1 MSAIATIHFM
11 NVPFG
16 NDYKHTLY
24 FPTEY
29 DQTAYFTQLI
39 NKKYSLG
46 VGDSFSY
53 QRKDGDIRV
62 PFHYDDVVGL
72 NYVMYKNT
80 SSDKWY
86 YAFITDYEY
95 VNPGNTKIHIET
107 DVIQTWLFDYE
118 FRDTF
123 IEREHVDS
131 DNPGEHIIDEGL
143 AVIDYTVN
151 SKNQAGIGS
160 TVVNET
166 TSEPEPLYVVFGVTE
181 NITGAGSFS
190 NAYGGR
196 YNGIYSGISYYA
208 YKHSDSQGID
218 NFVMAYA
225 RGGKT
230 DSIICMFLV
239 PYELISGKILNTGG
253 YPEILGSAKPV
264 EVKINNGDRH
274 FVGVPA
280 QKIDGYIPYNKKL
293 LTYPYRYLLASN
305 NSGVECIYRYEN
317 FKDSEGNTYTVNPQF
332 IIEGC
337 LTPGCSIRMVP
348 KNYKG
353 QARCD
358 VEGINLGKYPTLNW
372 VSDYYTNWLT
382 QNAISIGISGVS
394 SAFNIATGIASAFT
408 GNVAGG
414 VSQIAGGV
422 SSIANTINSMYQADL
437 VPNQAHGNTNCG
449 DVVTASGYNDFIF
462 YDMCIK
468 QEQCKVIDSFFT
480 MYGYKVNRVGIPL
493 FGHRKKC
500 WYTKTI
506 DANIRG
512 NIPNIDIQKI
522 KNAYNNGITFW
533 RHTVSMGDYY
543 GNNIGT

>member
-62 PFHYDDVVGL
+62 PFNYDEVVGL

-86 YAFITDYEY
+86 YAFITEYEY
-95 VNPGNTKIHIET
+95 LNPQTTKIHIET

-118 FRDTF
+118 FLDTF

-131 DNPGEHIIDEGL
+131 DKPGEHLIDEGL
-143 AVIDYTVN
+143 SVSDYTVN
-151 SKNQAGIGS
+151 ASDSVGYGNLDS
-160 TVVNET
+160 D
-166 TSEPEPLYVVFGVTE
+166 EPEPLYVVIGVTE
-181 NITGAGSFS
+181 YMNDDGTSTGT
-190 NAYGGR
+190 YGIQ
-196 YNGIYSGISYYA
+196 YNGIHSGISYYA
-208 YKHSDSQGID
+208 YKHSDNAGIQG
-218 NFVMAYA
+218 FLEKYA
-225 RGGKT
+225 EGGKS
-230 DSIICMFLV
+230 DAIICMFLA
-239 PYELISGKILNTGG
+239 PFELLDTYLIGNKVVGSSLPSVTYINTGDT
-253 YPEILGSAKPV
+253 ETKTNRKVL
-264 EVKINNGDRH
+264 ETQENR
-274 FVGVPA
+274 
-280 QKIDGYIPYNKKL
+280 IDGYVPNNKKL
-293 LTYPYRYLLASN
+293 LTYPYRYLLVSN

-317 FKDSEGNTYTVNPQF
+317 FEKSTGVKYSVNPKFKIQ
-332 IIEGC
+332 GC

-348 KNYKG
+348 MYYKG
-353 QARCD
+353 ASLCD

-372 VSDYYTNWLT
+372 TSDYYTNWLT
-382 QNAISIGISGVS
+382 QNAVNIAIDTAGAVGSIAGGVGM
-394 SAFNIATGIASAFT
+394 IATG
-408 GNVAGG
+408 NVVGGVGATIGG
-414 VSQIAGGV
+414 VSQIA
-422 SSIANTINSMYQADL
+422 NTVNSMYQASL
-437 VPNQAHGNTNCG
+437 VPNQSHGNINCG
-449 DVVTASGYNDFIF
+449 DVVTASMKNDFIF

-468 QEQCKVIDSFFT
+468 KEQSKVIDSFFD
-480 MYGYKVNRVGIPL
+480 MFGYKVNRVGIPRKA
-493 FGHRKKC
+493 HRKRC

-506 DANIRG
+506 DANIKG
-512 NIPNIDIQKI
+512 DIPNIDIQKI

-533 RHTVSMGDYY
+533 RHTVAMGTYY
-543 GNNIGT
+543 GNDIT